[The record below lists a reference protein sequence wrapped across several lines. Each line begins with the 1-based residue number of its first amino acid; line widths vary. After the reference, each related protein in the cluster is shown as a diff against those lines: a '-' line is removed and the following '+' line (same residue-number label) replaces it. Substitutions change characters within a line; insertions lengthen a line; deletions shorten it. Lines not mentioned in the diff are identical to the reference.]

1 MRYLKICLAVVAVA
15 SIVGATATAEAGG
28 RTRTHNDIKA
38 RRFAFEQPWH
48 GPYYHREYGAPVA
61 LVVPPTASAHTQWS
75 WGVAQTRVMP
85 TWHQFG
91 RAYPGVSGG
100 TFGGP
105 LYPTPAWPSH
115 TDQFGVY
122 PVRGPW

>member
-1 MRYLKICLAVVAVA
+1 MRPVIFGLAIATLVAFAGNSPVF
-15 SIVGATATAEAGG
+15 GAWPTK
-28 RTRTHNDIKA
+28 TRADLRA
-38 RRFAFEQPWH
+38 RRHANEMPWH
-48 GPYYHREYGAPVA
+48 GPYYHREYGQPVA
-61 LVVPPTASAHTQWS
+61 LVVPPTAPMHTQWS

-91 RAYPGVSGG
+91 RSYPSTPPGSYA
-100 TFGGP
+100 GP
-105 LYPTPAWPSH
+105 LYGTPAWPSH

>member
-1 MRYLKICLAVVAVA
+1 MRLLTTCLLLAAMLAVW
-15 SIVGATATAEAGG
+15 GATSTAEAGG
-28 RTRTHNDIKA
+28 RTRTHNDIRA

-91 RAYPGVSGG
+91 RAYPGGVPGEYA
-100 TFGGP
+100 GP

>member
-1 MRYLKICLAVVAVA
+1 MRLLTTCLLLAAMIAVW
-15 SIVGATATAEAGG
+15 GATSTAEAGG
-28 RTRTHNDIKA
+28 RTRTHNDMRA

-85 TWHQFG
+85 TYHQFG
-91 RAYPGVSGG
+91 RAYPGGVPGQY
-100 TFGGP
+100 GGP

>member
-1 MRYLKICLAVVAVA
+1 MRPMIFGLAIA
-15 SIVGATATAEAGG
+15 SLLAAAGNSPVLAAWP
-28 RTRTHNDIKA
+28 TKTHTDLKA
-38 RRFAFEQPWH
+38 RRHANEYPWH

-61 LVVPPTASAHTQWS
+61 LVVPPTASMHTQWS

-91 RAYPGVSGG
+91 RAYPGTVPGEY
-100 TFGGP
+100 GGP
-105 LYPTPAWPSH
+105 LYGTPAWPSH

>member
-1 MRYLKICLAVVAVA
+1 MRSLTLFVLIAAVFALC
-15 SIVGATATAEAGG
+15 SLPGTSQAER
-28 RTRTHNDIKA
+28 RTRTFNDVRA
-38 RRFAFEQPWH
+38 RRYAMEQPWH
-48 GPYYHREYGAPVA
+48 GPYYHREYGAPLA

-85 TWHQFG
+85 TYHQFG
-91 RAYPGVSGG
+91 RAYPGGMPG
-100 TFGGP
+100 EYGGP
-105 LYPTPAWPSH
+105 LYETPAWPSH

>member
-1 MRYLKICLAVVAVA
+1 MRPLTICLALSAIVALGSLTDVA
-15 SIVGATATAEAGG
+15 MAGG
-28 RTRTHNDIKA
+28 KTKTHADIYA
-38 RRFAFEQPWH
+38 RRFANQRPWH

-85 TWHQFG
+85 TYHQFG
-91 RAYPGVSGG
+91 RAYPGGAPGEYGG
-100 TFGGP
+100 A